1 MTTRQKTLLIV
12 DEDEAARESLHDA
25 LRHDFRVLRA
35 ASAEAALT
43 LLARDEVDVALVDV
57 RQPGISGFE
66 LLRILREN
74 YPAAEVIMTSA
85 VADVASAVEAVKIGA
100 FHFATKD
107 GRPDEIRALVD
118 DQEGL

>member
-12 DEDEAARESLHDA
+12 DEAEAARESLHDA
-25 LRHDFRVLRA
+25 LRQDFRVLRA
-35 ASAEAALT
+35 ASAEGALT
-43 LLARDEVDVALVDV
+43 LLARDEIDLALVDV

-85 VADVASAVEAVKIGA
+85 VADVTSAVLYPKPA
-100 FHFATKD
+100 FTS
-107 GRPDEIRALVD
+107 
-118 DQEGL
+118 